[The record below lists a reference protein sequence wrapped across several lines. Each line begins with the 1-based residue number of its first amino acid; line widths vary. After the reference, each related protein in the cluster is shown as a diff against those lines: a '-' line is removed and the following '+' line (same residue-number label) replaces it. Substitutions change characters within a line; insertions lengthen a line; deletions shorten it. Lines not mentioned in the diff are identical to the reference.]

1 MESFNLLGGL
11 NKLPYSRHSKQEVST
26 IENFVV
32 RNFQLQRRN
41 GVEKFSDIGIVA
53 GNESDNIYSF
63 SIGSKPYLLHIQ
75 TLLGIGNTLSLVFR
89 IIDENGNISTPTSLY
104 KNNLSSQINDYLT
117 IPNGSPTLD
126 KYIQVRQIKDR
137 LYIINKTIDVKFN
150 HDIDNSNGAKDT
162 AHNNHYCLY
171 VKESANPPY
180 SYTVWQD
187 TNSYYKQSSDSDD
200 VATLIAQHWN
210 TQAQSIGS
218 VVEII
223 AGDGEKWKA
232 HDSFGGQA
240 MSLIKRSTP
249 RYEDLPQHFE
259 TNYYVKYYIEHN
271 DGLPYFIV
279 YRFSHILKDWIVDC
293 ATRYEP
299 LQSKA
304 MVKETSTANFQTMG
318 NPILYFNLKLTEG
331 NKNGKG
337 YYVEWDSNEWQ
348 ETAKPTD
355 ETIIAEYT
363 MPLQIFQENGTFYI
377 DTMEFSKKSATAPQ
391 PPIAGKKIQDMF
403 LLNNRLGF
411 VTDNDI
417 SLTSPLEDKKPINLF
432 YTTAKDLIPQDP
444 LFYGISDSRAGEII
458 LTHTTQGGFYI
469 FTTEGIFLSQ
479 VTFDKV
485 VGQQPQISKVSN
497 LNVKHAYSS
506 GSKAY
511 FITDSRLYLLDS
523 KGIQEVGQK
532 YRELL
537 KNIIDIAYC
546 IESQETYLLSSD
558 RNTVYCIDISG
569 KLYPLTFP
577 NKQVNAIEVI
587 DNRLVLGVQNGVYA
601 MEIIED
607 SGVYQD
613 RTPPLDYVSKIA
625 LPKNLLGDGK
635 TWLRF
640 FYKRLEL
647 FPNNQNFKLISKEYN
662 RDTEDTTS
670 NRGMINGSNF
680 TTDIIIESIDDNP
693 LDIELVNLTIE
704 RAK

>member
-1 MESFNLLGGL
+1 MAIMESFNLLGGL

-41 GVEKFSDIGIVA
+41 GIDFFSGITIQQ
-53 GNESDNIYSF
+53 GNRESLIYSF
-63 SIGSKPYLLHIQ
+63 SIGSTPYILRIQ
-75 TLLGIGNTLSLVFR
+75 ATRNATVRKLTFT
-89 IIDENGNISTPTSLY
+89 IIDRNGASPLITDLY
-104 KNNLSSQINDYLT
+104 KNNLSSQIDNSLT
-117 IPNGSPTLD
+117 IPYDNEPLE

-137 LYIINKTIDVKFN
+137 LYIINKTIDVKLI
-150 HDIDNSNGAKDT
+150 HDVGNSNGAKDT

-171 VKESANPPY
+171 VKEGATPAY
-180 SYTVWQD
+180 KYTVIKDYFSSKTVSNSD
-187 TNSYYKQSSDSDD
+187 TDYVAEQIGLNWNSQCSWS
-200 VATLIAQHWN
+200 
-210 TQAQSIGS
+210 GS
-218 VVEII
+218 VVELI
-223 AGDGEKWKA
+223 AGDGENWKA

-279 YRFSHILKDWIVDC
+279 YRFSHLLKRWIMDYT
-293 ATRYEP
+293 TRYEP

-318 NPILYFNLKLTEG
+318 DPILYFSLKLTEG

-337 YYVEWDSNEWQ
+337 YYMEWDSNEWA
-348 ETAKPTD
+348 ECAKPTD

-363 MPLQIFQENGTFYI
+363 MPLQIFQENGSFYI

-391 PPIAGKKIQDMF
+391 PPIAGKKIQDIF

-411 VTDNDI
+411 VTDSDI
-417 SLTSPLEDKKPINLF
+417 TLSSPLEDKKPINLF
-432 YTTAKDLIPQDP
+432 YTTAKDLLPQDP

-479 VTFDKV
+479 ITFDKV

-511 FITDSRLYLLDS
+511 FLTDSRLYLLD
-523 KGIQEVGQK
+523 KG
-532 YRELL
+532 
-537 KNIIDIAYC
+537 
-546 IESQETYLLSSD
+546 
-558 RNTVYCIDISG
+558 
-569 KLYPLTFP
+569 
-577 NKQVNAIEVI
+577 
-587 DNRLVLGVQNGVYA
+587 
-601 MEIIED
+601 
-607 SGVYQD
+607 
-613 RTPPLDYVSKIA
+613 
-625 LPKNLLGDGK
+625 
-635 TWLRF
+635 
-640 FYKRLEL
+640 
-647 FPNNQNFKLISKEYN
+647 
-662 RDTEDTTS
+662 DTRS
-670 NRGMINGSNF
+670 
-680 TTDIIIESIDDNP
+680 
-693 LDIELVNLTIE
+693 
-704 RAK
+704 RAKI